1 MSVDTTAQYFSLLY
15 VFGILRKYLGFILI
29 VIVLSLIA
37 AIILTTPYFYPPE
50 YMASATV
57 YPTGAERFDL
67 TNIFYEEPNLYLY
80 GSAKEVEKLENIANS
95 EDVKI
100 FVLDSLNLWEVYGVN
115 KTTDPSPKYKAFK
128 TWAGNVRTIRGSG
141 NGLTIE
147 AYDTDPVRAAA
158 IVNLIVYKV
167 DEINKE
173 MLNQN
178 KRRIVSVM
186 EEGARQLEQKITV
199 YTDSARALRRKY
211 NVLRALNQSEIVTEQ
226 VMIAEGEAAAAQATY
241 RETARRLGESHE
253 ETVAARAR
261 LEAARARANV
271 LTGRTPGSD
280 INLRDFRDGMDKV
293 KALED
298 ICEEMATDI
307 ENTRE
312 KISYLT
318 SMNEIPFSTMLI
330 PEIAQPADKKA
341 RPVRWIILAAT
352 LLITTLVSI
361 MGAVL
366 AERIRESL
374 QRNAA

>member
-1 MSVDTTAQYFSLLY
+1 
-15 VFGILRKYLGFILI
+15 
-29 VIVLSLIA
+29 
-37 AIILTTPYFYPPE
+37 
-50 YMASATV
+50 MASATV

-100 FVLDSLNLWEVYGVN
+100 FVLDSLKLWEVYGVN